1 MRLRHGPLAKC
12 LADNKLYKD
21 RTANMRRLD
30 LIRYTLPLFALF
42 YTVSAAWALPSVAAA
57 ALRNHLPFTKDLY
70 LDDQDKPRDDTQ
82 YIIQNQQQHPI
93 MDEYPPN
100 TVVPTSTPPPEDIDH
115 QAKSMGPLVADV
127 LPKIKWINIF
137 AGLTRDF
144 EDIASRL
151 NDSSRNVTVLAPRN
165 SAIQGL
171 PRKPW
176 ENPED
181 YEQFGEA
188 QAYSGSQGEDR
199 ARKNLRRF
207 VEAHLIPTSPWRK
220 DDEVGTL
227 GGGKLKW
234 VKEGDKIYVCSFL
247 FASYSGFD

>member
-1 MRLRHGPLAKC
+1 
-12 LADNKLYKD
+12 
-21 RTANMRRLD
+21 MRRLVFTQS
-30 LIRYTLPLFALF
+30 IFSLFALF

-57 ALRNHLPFTKDLY
+57 ALRNHLPFTKTLY
-70 LDDQDKPRDDTQ
+70 LNNQDKPRDDTQ
-82 YIIQNQQQHPI
+82 YIFQNQYQHPVI

-115 QAKSMGPLVADV
+115 QSKSMGPIVADV

-137 AGLTRDF
+137 ASLTRDF

-181 YEQFGEA
+181 YEAFGEA
-188 QAYSGSQGEDR
+188 NAYSGSEGEDR

-207 VEAHLIPTSPWRK
+207 VEAHLIPASPWRK

-234 VKEGDKIYVCSFL
+234 YKEGEKIYIHPGGIEVDHIAAQVSNGEVWVL
-247 FASYSGFD
+247 NGVVNYQ